1 MATRL
6 LRPTRVA
13 LLLAGVLIISAIALQ
28 IFASSAGAVVPIDT
42 SSYRLPA
49 EDRAR
54 LIGMTFGEPP
64 REALPATTA
73 ERLAERPANKRAV
86 IAQLDNAIRK
96 AGSSDPAVTQALQD
110 LRDTFA

>member
-1 MATRL
+1 MAMRSYEFE
-6 LRPTRVA
+6 PSFAVA
-13 LLLAGVLIISAIALQ
+13 GSSVDQAERKGSLSDTAVKQVRQHLA
-28 IFASSAGAVVPIDT
+28 
-42 SSYRLPA
+42 
-49 EDRAR
+49 
-54 LIGMTFGEPP
+54 
-64 REALPATTA
+64 TA